1 MCRMLV
7 NLIPMIASTL
17 SMYSSSS
24 KTLTFFLLLAAADA
38 GESGTLNT
46 TCDKFGRIEIE
57 QKRHRT

>member
-1 MCRMLV
+1 MLLT
-7 NLIPMIASTL
+7 LIPMIASTR

-46 TCDKFGRIEIE
+46 TYGKFGRTEIKQE
-57 QKRHRT
+57 EHQV

>member
-1 MCRMLV
+1 
-7 NLIPMIASTL
+7 MIASTL

-24 KTLTFFLLLAAADA
+24 NSVGKLKCWTNTLTFFLLLAAADA

-57 QKRHRT
+57 QKRHQT